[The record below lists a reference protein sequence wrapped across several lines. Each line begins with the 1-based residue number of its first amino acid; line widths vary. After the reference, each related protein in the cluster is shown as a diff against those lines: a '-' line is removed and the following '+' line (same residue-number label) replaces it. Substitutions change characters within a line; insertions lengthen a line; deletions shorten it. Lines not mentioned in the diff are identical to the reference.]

1 MVQQPTNWDDPH
13 PQKLASNSYEPAFLL
28 GTVPVAGSVSSI
40 FDLSSWTNFA
50 LQINPNGGTI
60 LGGTVITIRAAQSL
74 QDSFNGVYGT
84 TGAVASTLQ
93 CGSTGI
99 QVISPI
105 PVLAPLRFV
114 EFVLGG
120 TQDAA
125 RTLTL
130 FVK

>member
-1 MVQQPTNWDDPH
+1 MAILPIDLVN
-13 PQKLASNSYEPAFLL
+13 PQKNPNTVYDPQYLL
-28 GTVPVAGSVSSI
+28 GTVVTGGSVSST
-40 FDLSSWTNFA
+40 FDLQGWTNFA
-50 LQINPNGGTI
+50 LKIDPGGGTI
-60 LGGTVITIRAAQSL
+60 LGGTVINILAAQSL
-74 QDSFNGVYGT
+74 QDTFSGVYGT
-84 TGAVASTLQ
+84 TGAVRSTIQ

-99 QVISPI
+99 QIISPI

-114 EFVLGG
+114 QFVLGG